1 MAPSDASRY
10 DLTSELGKHLDRH
23 LVFPLLEFLQMR
35 KVYPEGEILEAKI
48 ELLSKTNMIDF
59 AADIY
64 KSLHGAKEA
73 PAEMTK
79 RREEVIANLQELQQK
94 AAKVVA
100 FLSNPALVKQ
110 LRSDKAYNLALL
122 RDEHGVGAEDVESLF
137 AYAKFQFECG
147 NYSAAA
153 EFLYHYRSLCT
164 NAEKG
169 AAAPVSYTHLTLPTK
184 A

>member
-1 MAPSDASRY
+1 MASSDASRY

-79 RREEVIANLQELQQK
+79 RREEVISNLQELQQK

-100 FLSNPALVKQ
+100 L
-110 LRSDKAYNLALL
+110 
-122 RDEHGVGAEDVESLF
+122 
-137 AYAKFQFECG
+137 
-147 NYSAAA
+147 AAA
-153 EFLYHYRSLCT
+153 MVEMMVVVGKDLF
-164 NAEKG
+164 G
-169 AAAPVSYTHLTLPTK
+169 I
-184 A
+184 

>member
-1 MAPSDASRY
+1 MASSDASRY

-73 PAEMTK
+73 PAEMTR
-79 RREEVIANLQELQQK
+79 RREQVIANLQELQQK
-94 AAKVVA
+94 ATKVVA

-110 LRSDKAYNLALL
+110 LRGDKAHNLALL
-122 RDEHGVGAEDVESLF
+122 RDDRGVKPRAGVEPDVRPD
-137 AYAKFQFECG
+137 A
-147 NYSAAA
+147 SA
-153 EFLYHYRSLCT
+153 RRW
-164 NAEKG
+164 
-169 AAAPVSYTHLTLPTK
+169 V
-184 A
+184 

>member
-1 MAPSDASRY
+1 MASSDASRY

-79 RREEVIANLQELQQK
+79 RREEVISNLQELQQK
-94 AAKVVA
+94 DLLLKLGQIGEHLQKAKATWVTSQCI
-100 FLSNPALVKQ
+100 L
-110 LRSDKAYNLALL
+110 
-122 RDEHGVGAEDVESLF
+122 
-137 AYAKFQFECG
+137 
-147 NYSAAA
+147 
-153 EFLYHYRSLCT
+153 
-164 NAEKG
+164 
-169 AAAPVSYTHLTLPTK
+169 
-184 A
+184 